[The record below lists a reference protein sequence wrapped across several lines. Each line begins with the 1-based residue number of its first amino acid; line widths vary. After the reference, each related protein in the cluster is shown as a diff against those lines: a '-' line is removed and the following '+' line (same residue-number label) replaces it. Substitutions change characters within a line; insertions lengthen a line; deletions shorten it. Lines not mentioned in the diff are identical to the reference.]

1 MLTKNDFIRIPYTS
15 DLSEG
20 GIAYACRSL
29 PHTYNRMGGTD
40 SNRMRRIVAGIGV
53 ELAFRR
59 YLTEREIPFDVKG
72 ATPFTDPDKY
82 DVSLGG
88 RRCDLKSF
96 LLTRRAQI
104 NELKRDLNLLLDAT
118 ALIPSDQF
126 AAATH
131 HESDLYI
138 FGFLTGLVAAS
149 RADMIRALGAGQPL
163 YLMHTLPKDWAKPDQ
178 WTSLGNLALKSDSD
192 EPLAVE
198 VGGQNQNREFISERI
213 LLEPRKRTETES
225 TFHTLAYVHV
235 EKMPDARV
243 GVHSSAKGETYI
255 IPSTEWGNIQVYGMS
270 VLLVGYLTRDEFR
283 QKAREIP
290 MGSRVFQYSKTKTK
304 NLGVPVRELK
314 PLRPLFD
321 KVKEYS
327 A

>member
-1 MLTKNDFIRIPYTS
+1 MLTKNDFIRIPYTP

-29 PHTYNRMGGTD
+29 PHTYNRMGGT
-40 SNRMRRIVAGIGV
+40 NVKRMRRIVGGIGV

-59 YLTEREIPFDVKG
+59 YLSEREIPFDVKG

-88 RRCDLKSF
+88 RRCDVKSF
-96 LLTRRAQI
+96 MLSRKEQI

-126 AAATH
+126 AANTH

-138 FGFLTGLVAAS
+138 FAFLTALTAAS

-163 YLMHTLPKDWAKPDQ
+163 YLIHTLPKDWAKPEH
-178 WTSLGNLALKSDSD
+178 WAALGRLVLKNESDA
-192 EPLAVE
+192 PLVIE
-198 VGGQNQNREFISERI
+198 LGGQNPEREFVSERI
-213 LLEPRKRTETES
+213 TLEPGIRTETES
-225 TFHTLAYVHV
+225 TFHTLAYAHV
-235 EKMPDARV
+235 DKRPDARI
-243 GVHSSAKGETYI
+243 GIHAPEKGETYL
-255 IPSTEWGNIQVYGMS
+255 IPSAEWGNIQVYGMS
-270 VLLVGYLTRDEFR
+270 VLLVGYLTREEFR
-283 QKAREIP
+283 EKAQEIP
-290 MGSRVFQYSKTKTK
+290 SGSRVYQYNRTKTK

-314 PLRPLFD
+314 PLRPLFE
-321 KVKEYS
+321 KVKDYIG
-327 A
+327 